1 MERKARTILLNHVG
15 WKARKHPAKGGVFFL
30 TFPFIELPG
39 SRRYVPNWPGVNGTC
54 TGRVFTASETNIS
67 DGSHC
72 GLRGLIPIRRDMCSL
87 FYWVRA
93 ITSV

>member
-39 SRRYVPNWPGVNGTC
+39 IRTYQDLRQLS
-54 TGRVFTASETNIS
+54 VFI
-67 DGSHC
+67 
-72 GLRGLIPIRRDMCSL
+72 
-87 FYWVRA
+87 VRLG
-93 ITSV
+93 